1 VARAAFRLTAPVV
14 REHPLHKQI
23 ADVFRLELAPPGR
36 VSRDGVVWWAVDISA
51 YAGVAPGLRTT
62 RGVIAGIPDLFVL
75 HRGKAHMLEIKAA
88 DGVLS
93 NAQQAVAAAVLAG
106 GGLVG
111 VVRTAAEALGCLDA
125 WRIPRNRRVK
135 VAA

>member
-1 VARAAFRLTAPVV
+1 VARRFTLTAPVL

-23 ADVFRLELAPPGR
+23 ADVFRLELAAPGR
-36 VSRDGVVWWAVDISA
+36 ISRDGVVWFAVDIA
-51 YAGVAPGLRTT
+51 NYGGTTPGLRTT

-75 HRGKAHMLEIKAA
+75 YRGTAHMIEVKAE
-88 DGVLS
+88 DGLLS
-93 NAQQAVAAAVLAG
+93 DAQRGVAAAVLGAG
-106 GGLVG
+106 GHIG
-111 VVRTAAEALGCLDA
+111 VARNADEALACLDE